1 MSGKR
6 RRRALPVSR
15 AAGTVGTKA
24 QRKRQVRKTPGR
36 PRWLWPLVGL
46 AGIVIAAAVVIAIL
60 NRGQS
65 PAAANAP
72 AGLVQAAGQPVDGI
86 KCESHE
92 QAIFHIHAHLAI
104 LVGGQ
109 MRQVPAGIGI
119 QDPQSQQTAEGPFL
133 VSGSCFYWL
142 HSHTQDGVIHIEAP
156 EQRTFTLG
164 NYFDVWGQPLG
175 NSVVAGDR
183 GQVIAYVDGQR
194 FTGAPARSH
203 WGPIPSFS
211 WTWAPTRRP
220 SHTTFGAGL

>member
-1 MSGKR
+1 
-6 RRRALPVSR
+6 VSR

-92 QAIFHIHAHLAI
+92 QAVFHIHAHLAI
-104 LVGGQ
+104 MVSGQ
-109 MRQVPAGIGI
+109 VRQVPAGIGI
-119 QDPQSQQTAEGPFL
+119 QDPQSQQTAAGPFV

-164 NYFDVWGQPLG
+164 NYFDVWGQPLS
-175 NSVVAGDR
+175 NSVVAGGR
-183 GQVIAYVDGQR
+183 GQVTAYVNGQR
-194 FTGAPARSH
+194 FTGDPRS
-203 WGPIPSFS
+203 IPFGAHSVIQLDVGGDS
-211 WTWAPTRRP
+211 PP
-220 SHTTFGAGL
+220 VPYTFGAGL